1 LIPADDRLMKVFRKR
16 KDQKMTREGACN
28 PIWVFAEQ
36 AEGQIQDVSLQLV
49 GKARELA
56 RALNTTVEVILLGCG
71 MKDQVQFLFAAGAD
85 RIYLGDA
92 PVLKWYEPEIYTQM
106 IVSLA
111 EEKKPEI
118 MLIGSTC
125 TGRELAPMVAA
136 RLKTGLTA
144 HCIDLLINETRILE
158 QWIPA
163 YGGLISIICPK
174 NRPQMATVARGVF
187 PRPTMDEN
195 RHGDVVMLDIPTNIP
210 GRIQTLQ
217 VVRREPET
225 VPLESA
231 AIVVAGGVGA
241 GNEEGWRQIAA
252 LARALHAALGCTR
265 PVVDEG
271 WAGHETMIGQ
281 SGKMVSPELYIGIG
295 LSGELQHLIGVVSA
309 KVMVAVNKDARSPV
323 FEQVDYGIVEDCRTF
338 VPLLIEK
345 INVYRSRQAG
355 A

>member
-1 LIPADDRLMKVFRKR
+1 
-16 KDQKMTREGACN
+16 MTMGN
-28 PIWVFAEQ
+28 TYGPVWVFAEQ
-36 AEGQIQDVSLQLV
+36 AEGRIQDVSLQLV

-56 RALNTTVEVILLGCG
+56 GLLNAPVEAILLGDG
-71 MKDQVQFLFAAGAD
+71 MKDQVQLLFAAGAD
-85 RIYLGDA
+85 RVYLGDA
-92 PVLKWYEPEIYTQM
+92 PPLAWYQPEIYTGM
-106 IVSLA
+106 IVALA
-111 EEKKPEI
+111 GEKKPEI

-144 HCIDLLINETRILE
+144 HCIDLRINEDRILE

-187 PRPTMDEN
+187 PMPDMDGN
-195 RHGDVVMLDIPTNIP
+195 RQGEVVRLDCPAVTK
-210 GRIQTLQ
+210 GRIDTLQ
-217 VVRREPET
+217 VLRREPEA

-231 AIVVAGGVGA
+231 AIVVAGGIGA
-241 GNEEGWRQIAA
+241 GSEEGWRQIAD
-252 LARALHAALGCTR
+252 LAQALHAALGCTR

-271 WAGHETMIGQ
+271 WAGHEAMIGQ

-295 LSGELQHLIGVVSA
+295 LSGELQHLIGVVGA
-309 KVMVAVNKDARSPV
+309 GVMVAVNKDARSPV
-323 FEQVDYGIVEDCRTF
+323 FEQVDYGIVEECRAF

-345 INVYRSRQAG
+345 INAYRKNHAG

>member
-1 LIPADDRLMKVFRKR
+1 MIKED
-16 KDQKMTREGACN
+16 TCG

-36 AEGQIQDVSLQLV
+36 EEGRIQDVSLQLV
-49 GKARELA
+49 GKARALA
-56 RALNTTVEVILLGCG
+56 GELNTTVEVILLGDRI
-71 MKDQVQFLFAAGAD
+71 KDQVQPLFAAGAD

-92 PVLKWYEPEIYTQM
+92 PTLLWYQPEIYTEI
-106 IVSLA
+106 IVSHA

-118 MLIGSTC
+118 LLIGSTH

-144 HCIDLLINETRILE
+144 HCIDLTINENQILE

-187 PRPTMDEN
+187 PRPNMDET

-217 VVRREPET
+217 VVRRKQET
-225 VPLESA
+225 MPLEAA
-231 AIVVAGGVGA
+231 AIVVAGGAGA
-241 GNEEGWRQIAA
+241 GNEEGWRQIAD
-252 LARALHAALGCTR
+252 LAQTLHAALGCTR

-281 SGKMVSPELYIGIG
+281 SGKMVNPELYIGIG
-295 LSGELQHLIGVVSA
+295 LSGELQHLIGVVNA
-309 KVMVAVNKDARSPV
+309 KVMVAVNKDAKSPV
-323 FEQVDYGIVEDCRTF
+323 FEQVDHGIVEDCRTF

-345 INVYRSRQAG
+345 INAYRSRQAG
-355 A
+355 T

>member
-1 LIPADDRLMKVFRKR
+1 VHSQ
-16 KDQKMTREGACN
+16 KDHKMTTDDVCG

-36 AEGQIQDVSLQLV
+36 EEGRIQDVSLQLV
-49 GKARELA
+49 SKA
-56 RALNTTVEVILLGCG
+56 RALADELNTIVEVILLGDG
-71 MKDQVQFLFAAGAD
+71 IKDQVQSLFAAGSD
-85 RIYLGDA
+85 RVYLGDA
-92 PVLKWYEPEIYTQM
+92 PILAWYQPEIYTKI

-118 MLIGSTC
+118 VLIGSTY

-144 HCIDLLINETRILE
+144 HCIDLAITENRILE

-187 PRPTMDEN
+187 PRPPLDES
-195 RHGDVVMLDIPTNIP
+195 RQGEVVLLDVPAEFE

-217 VVRREPET
+217 VVRRKPET

-241 GNEEGWRQIAA
+241 GSEEGWQQIAD
-252 LARALHAALGCTR
+252 LAQTLRAALGCTR

-281 SGKMVSPELYIGIG
+281 SGKMVCPELYIGIG
-295 LSGELQHLIGVVSA
+295 LSGELQHLIGVVNA
-309 KVMVAVNKDARSPV
+309 KVMVAVNKDARSPI
-323 FEQVDYGIVEDCRTF
+323 FEQVDYGVVEDCRTF

-345 INVYRSRQAG
+345 INAYRSRHAG
-355 A
+355 V

>member
-1 LIPADDRLMKVFRKR
+1 MKKEDMCGPV
-16 KDQKMTREGACN
+16 
-28 PIWVFAEQ
+28 WVFAEQ
-36 AEGQIQDVSLQLV
+36 AKGRIQDVSLQLV

-56 RALNTTVEVILLGCG
+56 GALNTTVEVILLGDG

-85 RIYLGDA
+85 RVYLGEA
-92 PVLKWYEPEIYTQM
+92 PVLAWYQPEIYTEM

-118 MLIGSTC
+118 VLIGSTC

-144 HCIDLLINETRILE
+144 HCIDLRINENRILE

-163 YGGLISIICPK
+163 YGGLISIVCPK

-187 PRPTMDEN
+187 PMPDMDGHRQGEVSPLN
-195 RHGDVVMLDIPTNIP
+195 VPAEIS

-225 VPLESA
+225 IPLESA

-241 GNEEGWRQIAA
+241 GNAEGWRQIAD
-252 LARALHAALGCTR
+252 LAQMLHAALGCTR

-295 LSGELQHLIGVVSA
+295 LSGELQHLIGVVGA
-309 KVMVAVNKDARSPV
+309 KVMVAVNKDGRAPV

-345 INVYRSRQAG
+345 INAYRSRHAG
-355 A
+355 V

>member
-1 LIPADDRLMKVFRKR
+1 
-16 KDQKMTREGACN
+16 MTREDARS

-36 AEGQIQDVSLQLV
+36 AEGQVQDVSLQLV
-49 GKARELA
+49 GRACELA
-56 RALNTTVEVILLGCG
+56 RALNTTVEVILLGDG
-71 MKDQVQFLFAAGAD
+71 MKEQVHSLFAAGAD

-92 PVLKWYEPEIYTQM
+92 PVLAWYEPEIYTQM

-174 NRPQMATVARGVF
+174 HRPQMATVARGVF
-187 PRPTMDEN
+187 PRPTMEEK
-195 RHGDVVMLDIPTNIP
+195 RCGDVVMLDIPTNIP
-210 GRIQTLQ
+210 ERIQTLQ
-217 VVRREPET
+217 VIRRKPET

-241 GNEEGWRQIAA
+241 GDEKGWRQIAA
-252 LARALHAALGCTR
+252 LAEALHAALGCTR

-295 LSGELQHLIGVVSA
+295 LSGELQHLIGVVGA
-309 KVMVAVNKDARSPV
+309 KVMVAVNKDPKSPV

-338 VPLLIEK
+338 VPLLVEK
-345 INVYRSRQAG
+345 INAYRSRRG
-355 A
+355 RV

>member
-1 LIPADDRLMKVFRKR
+1 MKKE
-16 KDQKMTREGACN
+16 DTCG

-36 AEGQIQDVSLQLV
+36 EEGRIQDISLQLI
-49 GKARELA
+49 GKAHALA
-56 RALNTTVEVILLGCG
+56 DELNTTLEVILLGDRI
-71 MKDQVQFLFAAGAD
+71 KDQVQPLFAAGTD
-85 RIYLGDA
+85 RVYLGDA
-92 PVLKWYEPEIYTQM
+92 PTLSWYQPEIYTEI

-118 MLIGSTC
+118 VLIGSTHA
-125 TGRELAPMVAA
+125 GRELAPMVAA

-144 HCIDLLINETRILE
+144 HCIDLTINENRILE

-163 YGGLISIICPK
+163 YGGLISITCPK

-187 PRPTMDEN
+187 PRPHMDES
-195 RHGDVVMLDIPTNIP
+195 RQGEVVLLEVPAEFE

-217 VVRREPET
+217 VVRRKQET

-231 AIVVAGGVGA
+231 AIVIAGGAGA
-241 GNEEGWRQIAA
+241 GNEEGWRQIAD
-252 LARALHAALGCTR
+252 LAQTLYAALGCTR

-295 LSGELQHLIGVVSA
+295 LSGELQHLIGVVNA
-309 KVMVAVNKDARSPV
+309 KVMVAVNKDARAPV
-323 FEQVDYGIVEDCRTF
+323 FEQVDFGIVEDCRIF

-345 INVYRSRQAG
+345 INAYRSRRKG

>member
-1 LIPADDRLMKVFRKR
+1 MIKED
-16 KDQKMTREGACN
+16 TCG

-36 AEGQIQDVSLQLV
+36 EEGRIQDVSLQLV
-49 GKARELA
+49 GKARALA
-56 RALNTTVEVILLGCG
+56 GELNTTVEVILLGDRI
-71 MKDQVQFLFAAGAD
+71 KDQVQPLFAAGAD

-92 PVLKWYEPEIYTQM
+92 PTLLWYQPEIYTEI
-106 IVSLA
+106 IVSHA

-118 MLIGSTC
+118 LLIGSTH

-144 HCIDLLINETRILE
+144 HCIDLTINENRILE

-187 PRPTMDEN
+187 PRPNMDEKC
-195 RHGDVVMLDIPTNIP
+195 HGDIVMLDIPTSIP
-210 GRIQTLQ
+210 GKIQTLQ

-231 AIVVAGGVGA
+231 AIVVAGGAGA
-241 GNEEGWRQIAA
+241 GNAEVWRQIAM
-252 LARALHAALGCTR
+252 LAQTLHAALGCTR

-281 SGKMVSPELYIGIG
+281 SGKMVSPDLYIGIG
-295 LSGELQHLIGVVSA
+295 LSGELQHLIGVVGA
-309 KVMVAVNKDARSPV
+309 KVMVAVNKDAKSPV
-323 FEQVDYGIVEDCRTF
+323 FEQVDYGIMEDCRTF

-345 INVYRSRQAG
+345 INAYRSRQAG
-355 A
+355 T

>member
-1 LIPADDRLMKVFRKR
+1 
-16 KDQKMTREGACN
+16 MTGDN
-28 PIWVFAEQ
+28 TGSPIWVFAEQ

-56 RALNTTVEVILLGCG
+56 CARNTTVEVILLGDG
-71 MKDQVQFLFAAGAD
+71 MKDQVQSLCAAGAD
-85 RIYLGDA
+85 RVYLGDA
-92 PVLKWYEPEIYTQM
+92 PVLAWYEPEIYTQM

-118 MLIGSTC
+118 ILIGSTC
-125 TGRELAPMVAA
+125 VGRELAPMVAA

-144 HCIDLLINETRILE
+144 HCIDLIINENRILE

-163 YGGLISIICPK
+163 YGGLISIVCPK
-174 NRPQMATVARGVF
+174 HRPQMATVARGVF
-187 PRPTMDEN
+187 PKPTMDGN
-195 RHGDVVMLDIPTNIP
+195 RHGDVVVLDIPTSIS
-210 GRIQTLQ
+210 GRIQSLQ

-252 LARALHAALGCTR
+252 LAQALHAALGCTR

-295 LSGELQHLIGVVSA
+295 LSGELQHLIGVVGA
-309 KVMVAVNKDARSPV
+309 KVMVAVNKDARSPI

-345 INVYRSRQAG
+345 INAYRSRQAG